1 MNSSSRLTDVRRR
14 QQAVDTWLQEPYL
27 DAEEQE
33 GVILHLKEQQ
43 ASMSRQW
50 TAIFAVAASVLGAG
64 FLFLAWRQWVD
75 PWGLKHHAFFY
86 GTAGGGWV
94 AFGEC
99 CSGISLLLS
108 GGALVTGDMNSNSS
122 SPHRGH
128 MLLLVCATFCAL
140 VCGLCWSYSLVAA
153 AQYQETS
160 LLQSLH
166 YAWIPCG
173 PFLYVLLVRY
183 LLHTFNST
191 AHDVA
196 AMRSSMYNLH
206 SA

>member
-1 MNSSSRLTDVRRR
+1 MRRR

-27 DAEEQE
+27 VAEEQE

-50 TAIFAVAASVLGAG
+50 SAIFAVMAAVFGVG
-64 FLFLAWRQWVD
+64 FWYLAWHQWVD
-75 PWGLKHHAFFY
+75 PWGLKHHAFFN
-86 GTAGGGWV
+86 GTVGSRWV
-94 AFGEC
+94 AFGEA

-108 GGALVTGDMNSNSS
+108 AGALMTGDRKPNN
-122 SPHRGH
+122 PRRGH
-128 MLLLVCATFCAL
+128 TLLLVCATVFAL
-140 VCGLCWSYSLVAA
+140 IVGLCWSHSLFAA
-153 AQYQETS
+153 ARYQETS
-160 LLQSLH
+160 FSQSLY

-173 PFLYVLLVRY
+173 PVLYALLVRY
-183 LLHTFNST
+183 LLHTFHST

-196 AMRSSMYNLH
+196 ALRSSMYNLH

>member
-1 MNSSSRLTDVRRR
+1 MTDLRRR

-27 DAEEQE
+27 GAEEQE

-50 TAIFAVAASVLGAG
+50 TAIFAAMAAILGLG
-64 FLFLAWRQWVD
+64 FWYLAWHQWVD

-86 GTAGGGWV
+86 GIAGKRWV
-94 AFGEC
+94 AFGES
-99 CSGISLLLS
+99 CSGVSLLLS
-108 GGALVTGDMNSNSS
+108 AGALVTGDRKIRISSNS
-122 SPHRGH
+122 HRGH
-128 MLLLVCATFCAL
+128 TLLLVCATLFAL
-140 VCGLCWSYSLVAA
+140 VVGLCWSYFLFAA

-160 LLQSLH
+160 VFQSFH

-173 PFLYVLLVRY
+173 PFLYALLVRY
-183 LLHTFNST
+183 LLHTFHNT

-196 AMRSSMYNLH
+196 ALRSSMYNLH